1 MLLLLFAG
9 ASAAQLHQVAIID
22 IPGRPGFDSAAFANG
37 MLVIAHRGANALDV
51 FDPAR
56 RRLSKQIPDMA
67 DPRGIAVDD
76 ASGRVYVGNADSNSI
91 AVISSHKWEVES
103 TIPLQFSP
111 DSLLLVNGR
120 LYVADWRNR
129 AVAILDPGK
138 QAVVGS
144 VAVGG
149 RPQHMVADMQ
159 SGAVFVTIE
168 DANEVVA
175 IGPGDTITK
184 HFHLAASQPTG
195 IAIDEKFQRLFV
207 AVRYAVL
214 VLNADTGAEISRVPS
229 EAGTDTLWFD
239 PSNGA
244 LYAAASNGSVNMI
257 STQRNFTSEHELK
270 TDVRG
275 HTLAFDA
282 ARKMVYMPGGRE
294 GRSKLVIL
302 KRVETPGQSLNRQV
316 NAAAGTPT
324 ETAEKK

>member
-1 MLLLLFAG
+1 
-9 ASAAQLHQVAIID
+9 
-22 IPGRPGFDSAAFANG
+22 
-37 MLVIAHRGANALDV
+37 
-51 FDPAR
+51 
-56 RRLSKQIPDMA
+56 
-67 DPRGIAVDD
+67 
-76 ASGRVYVGNADSNSI
+76 
-91 AVISSHKWEVES
+91 
-103 TIPLQFSP
+103 
-111 DSLLLVNGR
+111 
-120 LYVADWRNR
+120 
-129 AVAILDPGK
+129 
-138 QAVVGS
+138 
-144 VAVGG
+144 
-149 RPQHMVADMQ
+149 MVADMQ

-175 IGPGDTITK
+175 IGPGDKITK

-214 VLNADTGAEISRVPS
+214 VLNADTGAEIARVPS